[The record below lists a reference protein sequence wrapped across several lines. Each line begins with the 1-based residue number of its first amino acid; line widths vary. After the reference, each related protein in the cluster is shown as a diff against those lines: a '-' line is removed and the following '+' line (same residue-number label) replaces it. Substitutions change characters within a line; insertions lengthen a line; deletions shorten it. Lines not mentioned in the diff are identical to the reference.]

1 VKRIFALL
9 FLIVFLFN
17 VGGYYLVFWTLR
29 LDANQKLAHRLD
41 QNQYNNQD
49 TYLFKLPLTLP
60 YGLNQE
66 GYERVNGSFEHNGEF
81 YKLVK
86 QKHENDTLYIV
97 CIKDHEEQKIANA
110 FSDYVKLS
118 NDLPASS
125 QKDGLSLLSK
135 LSKDFEPN
143 ILLDIVM
150 TDGWF
155 LGTFYADHSSSILKG
170 EKIIHS
176 PPPKVIS

>member
-1 VKRIFALL
+1 MKRIFALL
-9 FLIVFLFN
+9 FLLIFLFN

-29 LDANQKLAHRLD
+29 FEANLNLTQQLD
-41 QNQYNNQD
+41 QNRYNNAE
-49 TYLFKLPLTLP
+49 TFLFKLPVALP

-66 GYERVNGSFEHNGEF
+66 GYQRVSGSFEHNGKF

-97 CIKDHEEQKIANA
+97 CIRDHEEQKIVDA

-125 QKDGLSLLSK
+125 QDDGLSLLSK
-135 LSKDFEPN
+135 LSKDFESN

-150 TDGWF
+150 TDGWY

-176 PPPKVIS
+176 PPPEVIS

>member
-1 VKRIFALL
+1 MKRVFALL
-9 FLIVFLFN
+9 FLFVFLFN

-29 LDANQKLAHRLD
+29 LDANQKLDQRLD
-41 QNQYNNQD
+41 QNQYNNEE
-49 TYLFKLPLTLP
+49 TFLFKLPVTLP

-66 GYERVNGSFEHNGEF
+66 GYQRVNGSFEHNGEF

-97 CIKDHEEQKIANA
+97 CIRDHEEQKIVNA

-118 NDLPASS
+118 NDLDASS

-143 ILLDIVM
+143 IFLDIVM

-155 LGTFYADHSSSILKG
+155 LDTFYADQSSSILE
-170 EKIIHS
+170 EKKVIHS
-176 PPPKVIS
+176 PPPEAIS